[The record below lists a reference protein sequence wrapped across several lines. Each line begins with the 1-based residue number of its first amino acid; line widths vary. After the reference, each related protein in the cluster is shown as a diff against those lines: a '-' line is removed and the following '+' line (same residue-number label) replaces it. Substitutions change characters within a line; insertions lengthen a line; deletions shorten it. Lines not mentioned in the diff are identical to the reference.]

1 MRYIKLETEDLE
13 LLELLVKTS
22 TNNTI
27 RKHSQCLLLS
37 HQRRTIT
44 DLSTIFDIHRKTV
57 EQWFNS
63 WESDGVNSLSI
74 ASGRG
79 VKTRLKGF
87 EAVIKQQVELHNRNI
102 KNILTFLKEEHNI
115 IVCKRTLRNFLKDAR
130 LSLKRKR
137 NKDEFELKQEQ
148 ISDLKQLED
157 SGYIDLYYG
166 DESHFGL
173 TPNVPYAWQ
182 LKDKPLLLPA
192 AKGKFLNVVGLM
204 SRKNHLFSQVL
215 ESTFNTDKI
224 IDFMN
229 SFVEQINKKTVVIL
243 DNSPIHKSKKFIA
256 KMQEWK
262 KKDVL
267 IFFLPTYSP
276 ELNLI
281 EILWRRIK
289 YNWIPLDAYL
299 CFQNLKE
306 RLSFVLNNF
315 GTKYDIIF

>member
-1 MRYIKLETEDLE
+1 MLGYK
-13 LLELLVKTS
+13 
-22 TNNTI
+22 
-27 RKHSQCLLLS
+27 
-37 HQRRTIT
+37 
-44 DLSTIFDIHRKTV
+44 
-57 EQWFNS
+57 W
-63 WESDGVNSLSI
+63 
-74 ASGRG
+74 
-79 VKTRLKGF
+79 
-87 EAVIKQQVELHNRNI
+87 
-102 KNILTFLKEEHNI
+102 
-115 IVCKRTLRNFLKDAR
+115 KRAR

-137 NKDEFELKQEQ
+137 NKDEFEFKQAQ
-148 ISDLKQLED
+148 IEDLKKLED

-192 AKGKFLNVVGLM
+192 AKGKFLNAVGLM
-204 SRKNHLFSQVL
+204 SRKNDLFFQVL

-243 DNSPIHKSKKFIA
+243 DNSPIHKSNKFMA
-256 KMQEWK
+256 KIQEWEE
-262 KKDVL
+262 KDVY
-267 IFFLPTYSP
+267 IFFLPPYSP
-276 ELNLI
+276 EFNLI

-289 YNWIPLDAYL
+289 YNWIPLDVYL